1 MNRQDFDILFE
12 LSDLVAKRE
21 RRTGTRSRRDVTSSS
36 VNRRRIAEF
45 AQQCERGELKGRERK
60 RKANKLFLE
69 IMRTL
74 GGVD

>member
-12 LSDLVAKRE
+12 LSDIVAKRE
-21 RRTGTRSRRDVTSSS
+21 QRSGVRSRRDVTSSS

-45 AQQCERGELKGRERK
+45 ARKCERGELKGRERK
-60 RKANKLFLE
+60 RKAHQLFLE
-69 IMRTL
+69 VMRSV